1 MLLGPHSGSRPKTP
15 QCDILSVGTHL
26 PWMLGSDSPNGWD
39 QLPTFY
45 EPRTAEIGDVSETNS
60 GGSSSKKWCLKLQH
74 TKNGGF
80 CKNGFSHTPMTGCQG
95 PLVLGIPVD
104 PMCGAWQFRKSLIIE
119 VSSWENHL

>member
-80 CKNGFSHTPMTGCQG
+80 CKNGFSHTRSNNWMPGA
-95 PLVLGIPVD
+95 L
-104 PMCGAWQFRKSLIIE
+104 GAWDPCRSNVRGVAISEISDNGGF
-119 VSSWENHL
+119 